1 MNKNNYLKLFF
12 LLILL
17 SGTFFGCLNNDSQY
31 SAPTTGGN
39 SPEVNNPELENLNKT
54 TISKFYEKEL
64 KFGLN
69 NGFLAKL
76 KEPAGKSENNTS
88 INLNF
93 PHTKLEEMKTIVT
106 NFRVSDLTKIE
117 NAEDK
122 KKAEE
127 IIKRI
132 DDNLA
137 QMSDKVLVPLKDGL
151 TKDAVEKVQ
160 RNLEFFQAQ
169 GIPEDQY
176 GSFGL
181 KTYEAIEKF
190 LNNKLTELDKDI
202 EELNAMINS
211 NKVSDTDDEVNLSIP
226 TIQERLAEIEEEVKQ
241 TKQENKFF
249 KLISIA
255 SMIIALISII
265 VPVSKKSLDRLS
277 KFIRSISSMIRT
289 LILIIVAA
297 LKKCIDRLSK
307 LIRFNKS
314 NESQNNQNDNY
325 SQNINKSQQN
335 STSRLKYIE
344 SATPLNYWIPV
355 SLRQEGGRHSS
366 SRTFILEENPQGNYI
381 VYKERNTEYL
391 SINQNIRIDENNY
404 EEISSLFE
412 CDNYNPNYA
421 HECQLTKTAKVNI
434 MDTGQGW
441 QLELQNRGILQL
453 TPIQP
458 PLTYPI
464 PVSLRQEGGRHSSS
478 RTFILEENPQGN
490 YIVYKERN
498 TEYLSINQNI
508 RIDENNY
515 EEISSLFQCSNYN
528 PNCSHTFQVRQSAV
542 VNTINSGQ
550 SWQLQNRG
558 ILQLTPI
565 QAPPTNGITVSEPP
579 TNGITV
585 SETEQSESDRRLG
598 KSKIVVLEP
607 KRRGN
612 YLVYKDSGY
621 ECLVPSKNLKVNKYN
636 YKTIEALFECN
647 NYNPNHSNDFQV
659 VQPAILNSISSGETW
674 ELQQRGILQF

>member
-404 EEISSLFE
+404 EEISSLF
-412 CDNYNPNYA
+412 
-421 HECQLTKTAKVNI
+421 
-434 MDTGQGW
+434 
-441 QLELQNRGILQL
+441 
-453 TPIQP
+453 
-458 PLTYPI
+458 
-464 PVSLRQEGGRHSSS
+464 
-478 RTFILEENPQGN
+478 
-490 YIVYKERN
+490 
-498 TEYLSINQNI
+498 
-508 RIDENNY
+508 
-515 EEISSLFQCSNYN
+515 QCSNYN